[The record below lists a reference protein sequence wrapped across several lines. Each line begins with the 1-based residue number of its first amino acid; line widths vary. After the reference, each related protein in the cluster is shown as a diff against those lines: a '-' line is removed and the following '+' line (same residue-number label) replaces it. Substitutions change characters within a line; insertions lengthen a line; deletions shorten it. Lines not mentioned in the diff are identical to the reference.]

1 MKPDSKKLSN
11 PQSIEDVLMQCGA
24 YGSSDSKYIADSI
37 RAWLNSRPID
47 PKAFEAMIDKLICDD
62 TWDGHQEVYSVTRK
76 DLRQALKVYLKAERG
91 A

>member
-47 PKAFEAMIDKLICDD
+47 PKAFEA
-62 TWDGHQEVYSVTRK
+62 ERK
-76 DLRQALKVYLKAERG
+76 AMNAELVARNKELEP
-91 A
+91 